1 MLSTRWITLRVT
13 STRRKKKPKDAPNTL
28 TGCWTRT
35 GELKKQFNNNRRGES
50 PAINKK
56 DMKTIKI
63 IISILF
69 ISGAFAFSGRVDYS
83 EEIVMNM
90 PQEAYEAIVVKLPNG
105 ASDYEIA
112 CEYMNN
118 KKYYDKMSY

>member
-1 MLSTRWITLRVT
+1 
-13 STRRKKKPKDAPNTL
+13 
-28 TGCWTRT
+28 
-35 GELKKQFNNNRRGES
+35 
-50 PAINKK
+50 
-56 DMKTIKI
+56 MKAIKI
-63 IISILF
+63 IISVLF
-69 ISGAFAFSGRVDYS
+69 IFGAFAFAGRVDYS
-83 EEIVMNM
+83 EEIVMSM

>member
-1 MLSTRWITLRVT
+1 MKS
-13 STRRKKKPKDAPNTL
+13 
-28 TGCWTRT
+28 
-35 GELKKQFNNNRRGES
+35 
-50 PAINKK
+50 IN
-56 DMKTIKI
+56 I
-63 IISILF
+63 IISVLF
-69 ISGAFAFSGRVDYS
+69 IFGAFAFAGRVDYS
-83 EEIVMNM
+83 EEIVMSM